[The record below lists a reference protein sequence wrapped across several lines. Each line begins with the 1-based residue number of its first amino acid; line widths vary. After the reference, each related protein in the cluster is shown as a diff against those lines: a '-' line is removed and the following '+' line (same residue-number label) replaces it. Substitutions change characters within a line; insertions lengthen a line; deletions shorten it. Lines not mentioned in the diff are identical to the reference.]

1 MTLTD
6 VVPYVSADGVDLYPP
21 DHLIVIGSTNIKG
34 GGTTKT
40 TNCMMSAFAFVKR
53 GLRVR
58 VVSFDREHSA
68 VSWADKGFGGT
79 GLFQDPK
86 KPVLP
91 WPDGLEVEPA
101 DSVEDLMELIHNY
114 DGDIVMVDGS
124 PADPESVRVVA
135 SVCHIVILPM
145 EPGSL
150 VLEQAPVTVGLVHEV
165 EAEQGRTIDV
175 RVLLVRVQ
183 IQTRVAQTT
192 KAVLDG
198 SGIAVMK
205 VTIGDHTAIK
215 EAAHQVPRRLFGWDA
230 VIIEILGDDKI
241 NELAENRK
249 ANASA

>member
-6 VVPYVSADGVDLYPP
+6 AMPYVTEDGVELYPP
-21 DHLIVIGSTNIKG
+21 DHVTVIGSTHIKG
-34 GGTTKT
+34 AGTTKT

-68 VSWADKGFGGT
+68 VSWADKGYEGT

-86 KPVLP
+86 KTVIP
-91 WPDGLEVEPA
+91 WPDDLEVEGA
-101 DSVEDLMELIHNY
+101 DSPSDLMELIHDY

-124 PADPESVRVVA
+124 PADPESVRIVA
-135 SVCHIVILPM
+135 AVCHIVVLPM

-150 VLEQAPVTVGLVHEV
+150 VLEQAPVTVALAQEI
-165 EAEQGRTIDV
+165 EEEQGRDIDV

-183 IQTRVAQTT
+183 IATRVAQKT
-192 KAVLDG
+192 KEVLDG
-198 SGIAVMK
+198 SGIPVMK

-215 EAAHQVPRRLFGWDA
+215 EVAHQVPRRLFGWDA
-230 VIIEILGDDKI
+230 VVIELLGDDKI
-241 NELAENRK
+241 NELAAKRK
-249 ANASA
+249 ALESA